1 MAILYSYPLGVP
13 ERTDLII
20 GTKMASSDT
29 DDLPITQ
36 NYSIGSVLDMITT
49 QTGAQT
55 FNQVTNVGSGV
66 VGGNTTTNLIT
77 FTPIHVKGSLK
88 DSLSVVGTNG
98 QVLSSTGSAI
108 KWIDSPSSGVTA
120 VTGTAPIVS
129 SGGTTPVISLANTTV
144 TAGVYTNTNL
154 TVDAQGRITAAAS
167 GTLGGVTKIIA
178 GDRISISPT
187 GGTGDVTVTADA
199 DTITSLTTT
208 GTSGASTLSSG
219 VLNIP
224 NYAFTDTGI
233 TGVTLA
239 VNSTGTWTT
248 PLSESISSRE
258 LTLTSNVYGGG
269 TKVGYVP
276 TGGTSSLYL
285 KGDGTWAAIPTGLQF
300 KDTWSAAGTGGGNPD
315 LTALSPSDGWLYI
328 VDTAGSAAP
337 NGSGVA
343 PNSWNLGDW
352 CVYNG
357 TAWTRVPATNS
368 GVTTFKADSANS
380 SFLTMTP
387 TTASTGAV
395 ELDAD
400 LSATGTAGA
409 TTFLRGDNAWAV
421 PNYTTDTNTTYSIA
435 SGDTTVI
442 SLTAASPAGAAGAVT
457 LAASGAASISGSS
470 ETITINATDTNTT
483 YDYLA
488 IGAVPSYGTLVGGS
502 GYSAA
507 NGVATTVAPAGGTGM
522 TVNITVNAG
531 AVNSVSITN
540 PGSGYSSGDVVTIT
554 GGGGNATFTL
564 TAASVNTDPSL
575 RLIDSSF
582 TIDDVKLVGGSNVTI
597 TRNSDNQVTFV
608 GQNDNTQ
615 NEYATSWVD
624 SSDDILLRLTE
635 SGAGSGSQ
643 DIKIV
648 KGSNITLTYTDAN
661 NFTIA
666 ADNTTYTAGTG
677 LTLTGTVFSA
687 DVDAT
692 QANDDTVALSAIADR
707 FYGVQLDNNTTV
719 ADAKLVVNIPW
730 TDTMGT
736 GFIVSADTNTA
747 ATVITTT
754 DRTLI
759 LSGGTNVTT
768 VSDPNGTITINST
781 DEFTG
786 TVKDVALTHYGDA
799 FVVGITDSSGPDVAV
814 AITQKVGA
822 TAADYINGLGN
833 IVAFPTIPTGTVTS
847 VDCSVSGDAYT
858 ATVTDPNVDAVI
870 AIAPQGDATQ
880 YINGAGDLKLLS
892 TLPQGDVTLTGTQTL
907 TNKTLTTPVIDQISP
922 SAGLLQIDGAGSVD
936 GGIKLMCYAG
946 THGQTLKSQP
956 HSAGVTNT
964 MLLPAGASST
974 LVSEVSTST
983 LTNKSGNIS
992 QWTNNSGYITSY
1004 SETDTLQTV
1013 TARGASSSIA
1023 TNFTGSLT
1031 VNGSG
1036 AGAYFYVSGN
1046 AGTTAPPT
1054 SYDTGMAMVWNN
1066 SGGSRENEMY
1076 YATGSGATQSEND
1089 TSYFSFINR
1098 FNPSGTP
1105 TDTRTLKLYGNGDL
1119 TLEGNYQASNGTNL
1133 IYNSAA
1139 TSYFAGNKYTFN
1151 GNHAATGNS
1160 TAGIYDVSGEGLTIN
1175 SLNVNFRTGSS
1186 GARNGII
1193 DSTGTLTVVGDVVA
1207 YGTPSDKNYKE
1218 NIKPIESALDKAMKL
1233 QGVTFDWKKSD
1244 SILDIKEDIGFIAQ
1258 DVQKV
1263 LPELVRE
1270 NENGK
1275 LSLRHQGIAPILLE
1289 AIKELKAE
1297 IEKLKT
1303 KPCNCNNC
1311 NCNK

>member
-13 ERTDLII
+13 QRTDLIV
-20 GTKMASSDT
+20 GSKMSSTDT

-36 NYSIGSVLDMITT
+36 NYSIGAVLDMVTT
-49 QTGAQT
+49 ATGAQT
-55 FNQVTNVGSGV
+55 FNQVANVGASV
-66 VGGNTTTNLIT
+66 AGGNETINLIT

-88 DSLSVVGTNG
+88 DSIDAIGSNG
-98 QVLSSTGSAI
+98 QLLSSTGSAI
-108 KWIDSPSSGVTA
+108 KWIDAPDTGVTA

-129 SGGTTPVISLANTTV
+129 SGGNTPAISLANTAV
-144 TAGVYTNTNL
+144 TPGVYTNTNL
-154 TVDAQGRITAAAS
+154 TVDAQGRITAAAN
-167 GTLGGVTKIIA
+167 GVAGGVTSIVA
-178 GDRISISPT
+178 GTNITIS
-187 GGTGDVTVTADA
+187 GATGDVTVNATVPF
-199 DTITSLTTT
+199 TSLTTT
-208 GTSGASTLSSG
+208 GTSGAAALSNG

-224 NYAFTDTGI
+224 NYANTGALSI
-233 TGVTLA
+233 STA
-239 VNSTGTWTT
+239 VNSSGTWTT
-248 PLSESISSRE
+248 PLVAAAIDGSRDIQ
-258 LTLTSNVYGGG
+258 LTSNVYGGG

-276 TGGTSSLYL
+276 TGGTGSLYL
-285 KGDGTWAAIPTGLQF
+285 KGDGTWASIPTGLQF
-300 KDTWSAAGTGGGNPD
+300 KGTWDASGGGGGNPD
-315 LTALSPSDGWLYI
+315 LTQTANQGDGFLWI
-328 VDTAGSAAP
+328 TSVAGTAYPNGGSAAP
-337 NGSGVA
+337 ST
-343 PNSWNLGDW
+343 WNLGDW
-352 CVYNG
+352 AVYVGSAGSG
-357 TAWTRVPATNS
+357 TWTRVPATNA
-368 GVTTFKADSANS
+368 GVTSFKADSTNS
-380 SFLTMTP
+380 TYLTMTP

-400 LSATGTAGA
+400 LSAIAVSGSIDSTK
-409 TTFLRGDNAWAV
+409 FLRGDNKWAV
-421 PNYTTDTNTTYSIA
+421 PSYTTDTNTTYSIA
-435 SGDTTVI
+435 SADTTVI

-457 LAASGAASISGSS
+457 LAASGAASVSGSS
-470 ETITINATDTNTT
+470 NTITIGATDTNTT

-488 IGAVPSYGTLVGGS
+488 IGVVPSYGTLVGGS

-564 TAASVNTDPSL
+564 TAASVNTNPSL

-582 TIDDVKLVGGSNVTI
+582 NIDDVKLVGGANVTI
-597 TRNSDNQVTFV
+597 TRDSDNQVTFV

-615 NEYATSWVD
+615 NIYTNSWQQ
-624 SSDDILLRLTE
+624 STNDIILRKVL
-635 SGAGSGSQ
+635 SGAGSGTQ

-648 KGSNITLTYTDAN
+648 KGNNITFTYTDAD
-661 NFTIA
+661 NFTITA
-666 ADNTTYTAGTG
+666 TDTTYTAGTG
-677 LTLTGTVFSA
+677 LTLAGTVFSA
-687 DVDAT
+687 DVNAT

-719 ADAKLVVNIPW
+719 ADAKLVVNVPW

-736 GFIVSADTNTA
+736 GFTVSAGTNTA
-747 ATVITTT
+747 TTT
-754 DRTLI
+754 ITQGDTLT
-759 LSGGTNVTT
+759 LAEGTNITT
-768 VSDPNGTITINST
+768 VSNPDGTITINST
-781 DEFTG
+781 DQFVG
-786 TVKDVALTHYGDA
+786 TVTDVDLTHYGDA
-799 FVVGITDSSGPDVAV
+799 FVVNITNATTTPTI

-833 IVAFPTIPTGTVTS
+833 IVPFPTIPTGTVTS
-847 VDCSVSGDAYT
+847 VDCSVSGNAYT
-858 ATVTDPNVDAVI
+858 ASVADANVDAVI
-870 AIAPQGDATQ
+870 TIAPQGDATQ
-880 YINGAGDLKLLS
+880 YINGAGDLILLS
-892 TLPQGDVTLTGTQTL
+892 TLPQGIVESLTTTGT
-907 TNKTLTTPVIDQISP
+907 S
-922 SAGLLQIDGAGSVD
+922 GA
-936 GGIKLMCYAG
+936 A
-946 THGQTLKSQP
+946 
-956 HSAGVTNT
+956 
-964 MLLPAGASST
+964 T
-974 LVSEVSTST
+974 LVSGVLNVPQYSDNNDVDYINAATFNTSNGIIT
-983 LTNKSGNIS
+983 GTGVGNAGFTVDIDGRYLT
-992 QWTNNSGYITSY
+992 
-1004 SETDTLQTV
+1004 SESDTLLSV
-1013 TARGASSSIA
+1013 TQRGASSSIA

-1031 VNGSG
+1031 VNGTG

-1046 AGTTAPPT
+1046 AQSTAPPT

-1066 SGGSRENEMY
+1066 SGGSRENEIY

-1105 TDTRTLKLYGNGDL
+1105 TDTRTFKLFGNGDL

-1160 TAGIYDVSGEGLTIN
+1160 TAGIYDVGNEGLTLN
-1175 SLNVNFRTGSS
+1175 SLHVNFRTGSS
-1186 GARNGII
+1186 GARNGVI

-1263 LPELVRE
+1263 LPELVRK

-1297 IEKLKT
+1297 IEYLK
-1303 KPCNCNNC
+1303 KNI
-1311 NCNK
+1311 K